1 MHLSDK
7 ERSLLTP
14 FGWSITCGR
23 DPIVLDSSA
32 VGNDLLFII
41 EGSLCVRGQTLKG
54 TEQISTF
61 HAGQLIGRDFFN
73 CGQPSLRIMP
83 GSVCMLLTQESLD
96 HMIRE
101 QPKLAAKLYRGFAT
115 ALVQHLTGY
124 QPAPERPAQTSD
136 VQNLQTA

>member
-1 MHLSDK
+1 MNLSAK

-41 EGSLCVRGQTLKG
+41 EGSICARGQTLGG
-54 TEQISTF
+54 TERFSTF
-61 HAGQLIGRDFFN
+61 QAGQLIGRDFFN

-101 QPKLAAKLYRGFAT
+101 QPKLAAKLYRGFAV

-124 QPAPERPAQTSD
+124 QPPQQSPAEASALR
-136 VQNLQTA
+136 NLQTA